1 AAGRPVGRGGGGAF
15 GAWFGD
21 PGAFPPK
28 KPRRGKTGQKRPRG
42 TPPQAPPPL
51 RPARR
56 SIAAGGPDPARLRRR
71 FCDGY
76 HPPMTA
82 PGKGRFRE
90 VQRRLRAEQ
99 GPFVPKPVLPV
110 IDEVVATV
118 LSQHTSDTNSE
129 RAFAQLKERFSNWEQ
144 VAAAPAGQVADAIRC
159 GGIADQKARR
169 IQQILAAIS
178 EREGRI
184 DLGRLHHLGD
194 AAARTYL
201 ESLPGVGP
209 KTAACVLTFAMGR
222 AAFPVDPHVHR
233 VATRL
238 GWLPA
243 KTAADRA
250 HRLLG
255 PMVPAD
261 IRYDLHV
268 AMISHGRTV
277 CRAQRPRC
285 AACVLNDLCAYGR
298 QSAAP
303 AGQRQPPAGGAGPGP
318 AVSVAA
324 RTGPRSA
331 SGAAAWSS
339 EGRAGPSSA
348 RALAHRCMSCPKRGC
363 GRMYAASA
371 QHSPPDG
378 RLEVRGSCPRSRLT
392 RRSRRGRC
400 SQARAPAV
408 TPSARRSLKR
418 R

>member
-1 AAGRPVGRGGGGAF
+1 
-15 GAWFGD
+15 
-21 PGAFPPK
+21 
-28 KPRRGKTGQKRPRG
+28 
-42 TPPQAPPPL
+42 
-51 RPARR
+51 
-56 SIAAGGPDPARLRRR
+56 
-71 FCDGY
+71 
-76 HPPMTA
+76 MTA
-82 PGKGRFRE
+82 PGTGRIRE

-99 GPFVPKPVLPV
+99 GEFAPKPVLPV

-129 RAFAQLKERFSNWEQ
+129 RAFAQLKASFSSWEQ
-144 VAAAPAGQVADAIRC
+144 VAAAPVGQVADAIRC

-184 DLGRLHHLGD
+184 DLGRLHDLDD
-194 AAARTYL
+194 AAAQAYL

-222 AAFPVDPHVHR
+222 AAFPVDTHVHR

-268 AMISHGRTV
+268 AMIAHGRTV

-285 AACVLNDLCAYGR
+285 GACVLNDLCAYGTAER
-298 QSAAP
+298 
-303 AGQRQPPAGGAGPGP
+303 GAGGPGSGDGPGRE
-318 AVSVAA
+318 AF
-324 RTGPRSA
+324 
-331 SGAAAWSS
+331 
-339 EGRAGPSSA
+339 
-348 RALAHRCMSCPKRGC
+348 
-363 GRMYAASA
+363 
-371 QHSPPDG
+371 
-378 RLEVRGSCPRSRLT
+378 T
-392 RRSRRGRC
+392 RPG
-400 SQARAPAV
+400 
-408 TPSARRSLKR
+408 
-418 R
+418 